1 MPILGFI
8 GARIGVALFTMF
20 VVSLI
25 VFIAM
30 HLLPGGFEQIIL
42 GPIQTQATRDAITNE
57 FGLDAPIAE
66 QFVKWAIAV
75 LHGDFGVSMITR
87 TPVAAELV
95 RRAPA
100 TLQLAAMSI
109 FTTLVVG
116 LPLGIASGI
125 GDTRRSVRVG
135 ARLLGALGA
144 STPDFVLGTI
154 LVYVFSVWALGL
166 TVGGYAPFLENPIAN
181 LRAMALP
188 TLTLSVPGIALVL
201 RTTRESVL
209 NVMTSGHITT
219 AVSRGESPSQIVRR
233 HILRNASLPIL
244 TVTTMY
250 LGALMGGSVIVE
262 TLFTIPGIGLYTW
275 NALNNRDYQ
284 VTESAVLIFS
294 ILLVAVNMCVD
305 IAYALLD
312 PRIQGRRS

>member
-1 MPILGFI
+1 VAILGFI
-8 GARIGVALFTMF
+8 LARVGTALLTMLI
-20 VVSLI
+20 VSLV
-25 VFIAM
+25 VFVAM
-30 HLLPGGFEQIIL
+30 HLLPGGFEKIVL
-42 GPIQTQATRDAITNE
+42 GPIQTEAARAVITRQ
-57 FGLDAPIAE
+57 FGLDDPLPE
-66 QFVKWAIAV
+66 QFFKWLMTV

-87 TPVAAELV
+87 TPVATELA

-109 FTTLVVG
+109 VTTLVVG

-125 GDTRRSVRVG
+125 GDTYRTIRLA

-144 STPDFVLGTI
+144 STPEFVLGTI
-154 LVYVFSVWALGL
+154 LVYAFSVWALGL
-166 TVGGYAPFLENPIAN
+166 TVGGYVPFFQNPIAN

-219 AVSRGESPSQIVRR
+219 AVARGEGTRQIIMRQV
-233 HILRNASLPIL
+233 IRNASLPIL
-244 TVTTMY
+244 TVSTMY
-250 LGALMGGSVIVE
+250 FSALMGGSVIVE
-262 TLFTIPGIGLYTW
+262 TLFTVPGIGLYTW

-284 VTESAVLIFS
+284 VTQSAVLIFA
-294 ILLVAVNMCVD
+294 IALITLNMCVD

-312 PRIQGRRS
+312 PRIEGRRT